1 MRQKKEIDSTLREIE
16 DIFVDEMIKKR
27 KALKITQKDLAK
39 ITQLTQRTISAIE
52 NKQIS
57 IRFGYVILFS
67 VALDLDLSSIVDK
80 IMKNISNEYNVL
92 TIEDKKLII
101 KMYENEIPINKI
113 ADILNK
119 NITAIEEFLEEFKNS
134 IKK

>member
-80 IMKNISNEYNVL
+80 IIKNISNEYNVL
-92 TIEDKKLII
+92 TTEDKKLII
-101 KMYENEIPINKI
+101 KMYENEIPVNKI

-119 NITAIEEFLEEFKNS
+119 NITAIEEFLEEFEGN
-134 IKK
+134 

>member
-80 IMKNISNEYNVL
+80 IIKNISNEYNVL
-92 TIEDKKLII
+92 TTEDKKLII
-101 KMYENEIPINKI
+101 KMYENEIPVNKI

-119 NITAIEEFLEEFKNS
+119 NISAIEEFLEEFKES
-134 IKK
+134 

>member
-80 IMKNISNEYNVL
+80 IIKNISNEYNVL
-92 TIEDKKLII
+92 TTEDKKLII

-119 NITAIEEFLEEFKNS
+119 NITAIEEFLEEFEGNK
-134 IKK
+134 

>member
-1 MRQKKEIDSTLREIE
+1 MRQKKEINSTLREIE

-27 KALKITQKDLAK
+27 KVLKITQKDLAK

-80 IMKNISNEYNVL
+80 IIKNISNEYNVL
-92 TIEDKKLII
+92 TTEDKKLII
-101 KMYENEIPINKI
+101 KMYENEIPVNKI
-113 ADILNK
+113 ANILNK
-119 NITAIEEFLEEFKNS
+119 NITAIEEFLKEFKTEN
-134 IKK
+134 

>member
-80 IMKNISNEYNVL
+80 IIKNISNEYNVL
-92 TIEDKKLII
+92 TTEDKKLII

-119 NITAIEEFLEEFKNS
+119 NITAIEEFLEEFKES
-134 IKK
+134 

>member
-119 NITAIEEFLEEFKNS
+119 NITAIEEFLEEFKES
-134 IKK
+134 

>member
-80 IMKNISNEYNVL
+80 IIKNISNEYNVL
-92 TIEDKKLII
+92 TTEDKKLII
-101 KMYENEIPINKI
+101 KMYENEIPVNKI

-119 NITAIEEFLEEFKNS
+119 NITAIEEFLEE
-134 IKK
+134 IKTEN

>member
-119 NITAIEEFLEEFKNS
+119 NITAIEEFLEEFKTEN
-134 IKK
+134 

>member
-80 IMKNISNEYNVL
+80 IIKNISNEYNVL
-92 TIEDKKLII
+92 TTEDKKLII

>member
-1 MRQKKEIDSTLREIE
+1 MKQKKPIDNTLREIE
-16 DIFVDEMIKKR
+16 NVFIDEMVKKR
-27 KALKITQKDLAK
+27 KMLKITQKDLAK

-67 VALDLDLSSIVDK
+67 ITLDLDLSSIVDK
-80 IMKNISNEYNVL
+80 ITKDISNEYNLL

-119 NITAIEEFLEEFKNS
+119 NITAIDEFLEEIEEK
-134 IKK
+134 

>member
-1 MRQKKEIDSTLREIE
+1 MRQKKEINSTLREIE

-27 KALKITQKDLAK
+27 KVLKITQKDLAK

-80 IMKNISNEYNVL
+80 IIKNISNEYNVL
-92 TIEDKKLII
+92 TTEDKKLII
-101 KMYENEIPINKI
+101 KMYENEIPVNKI

-119 NITAIEEFLEEFKNS
+119 NITAIEEFLEE
-134 IKK
+134 IKIEN

>member
-92 TIEDKKLII
+92 TTEDKKLII
-101 KMYENEIPINKI
+101 KMYENEIPVNKI

-119 NITAIEEFLEEFKNS
+119 NITAIEEFLEEFEGN
-134 IKK
+134 

>member
-92 TIEDKKLII
+92 TTEDKKLII

-119 NITAIEEFLEEFKNS
+119 NITAIEEFLEEFKES
-134 IKK
+134 

>member
-1 MRQKKEIDSTLREIE
+1 
-16 DIFVDEMIKKR
+16 MIKKR

-80 IMKNISNEYNVL
+80 IMKDISNEYNVL
-92 TIEDKKLII
+92 TTEDKKLII
-101 KMYENEIPINKI
+101 KMYENEIPVNKI

-119 NITAIEEFLEEFKNS
+119 NITAIEEFLEEFKES
-134 IKK
+134 